1 MSQRVGVIG
10 GGQLA
15 WMMGQA
21 AQKLGVS
28 LWVQAANPD
37 DPAVAV
43 AEESIVA
50 PLSDL
55 EATEKLA
62 QNCDVITFENEFIDQ
77 AGLSRLRDQV
87 SFLPSLSSL
96 APLLDKYEQRCFLQ
110 ELGLPVPAFK
120 NVIAGE
126 TDFPVN
132 ELPVVAKV
140 RRHGYDGQGTFII
153 DDEWSLEQ
161 VWEQL
166 KGEQVLLESFIPF
179 ECELAVMAAR
189 GVKGETVVYPIV
201 ETYQHDQVCQ
211 RVIAPARISPDLEAE
226 ISAIAQTLLSAL
238 DWVGIFGIEFFLT
251 EDHHILVNEIAPR
264 THNSGHYT
272 LDACEVSQFAMHL
285 KAVTGETLTPPQMK
299 AAAAVMVNLLG
310 YESTT
315 EQYLE
320 KRKQLDV
327 LPHTHV
333 YWYGKTQARPGRKL
347 GHVTVLGESIA
358 EASAIADQVSEI
370 WYPHDDER

>member
-28 LWVQAANPD
+28 LWVQAVNPD

-43 AEESIVA
+43 AEESIIA

-87 SFLPSLSSL
+87 LFRPSLSSL
-96 APLLDKYEQRCFLQ
+96 APLLDKYEQRCYLQ

-126 TDFPVN
+126 TDFPVD

-153 DDEWSLEQ
+153 DDEWSLDQ

-166 KGEQVLLESFIPF
+166 KGEQVLLENFIPF

-189 GVKGETVVYPIV
+189 GVNGETVVYPIV
-201 ETYQHDQVCQ
+201 ETYQHHQVCQ
-211 RVIAPARISPDLEAE
+211 RVIAPARISETLEAE

-238 DWVGIFGIEFFLT
+238 DWIGIFGIEFFLT

-285 KAVTGETLTPPQMK
+285 KAVTGEMLTPPQMK

-310 YESTT
+310 YESAT

-320 KRKQLDV
+320 KRKQLEV
-327 LPHTHV
+327 LPNTHV